1 MLELVPASLRRIGG
15 SRRCLVLEPNAVPA
29 TSVAVI
35 LRRGTRKVTLGA
47 MALDG
52 GRANLPGLP
61 SHMDEVTLRLPAS
74 LMLEQRVAL
83 PLAAER
89 DPAQVLRFEMDR
101 LTPFAADAV
110 FWSWAPIR
118 RDSANRRLDLLIRLV
133 PKAPVQPLIAAL
145 AKAGLA
151 PTALES
157 AYPGADRRIVLGGT
171 RDIWSR
177 RSQIAAA
184 ALCAMLAASAI
195 VTPFIQQEL
204 ALREAAVRIAALRAP
219 VAQVEALRTR
229 LANQAGKL
237 GAIATE
243 QARLGDAL
251 QTLAALTETL
261 PDDTYLTDLALRA
274 RRLTIGGRSD
284 SAVKLIPL
292 LASGRVIGNPSFLAP
307 VTHAPS
313 DGRDIFSITA
323 EVSP

>member
-101 LTPFAADAV
+101 
-110 FWSWAPIR
+110 
-118 RDSANRRLDLLIRLV
+118 LIRLV